1 MEPDEFREMVDYVRE
16 VEKAM
21 GKVTYGVSKQEKTNA
36 NFRRSLFVVKD
47 IKAGEEL
54 TSENIRSI
62 RPAYGISP
70 KYY

>member
-1 MEPDEFREMVDYVRE
+1 M
-16 VEKAM
+16 
-21 GKVTYGVSKQEKTNA
+21 
-36 NFRRSLFVVKD
+36 VKD

-70 KYY
+70 KYYPEVLGKKANKDILRGTPLKFEDIV